1 MFLKNFI
8 LKQLQQRAGA
18 DQKVFGSAILP
29 CCHLMED
36 FLLDNILDPFSVEVY
51 FFLYLCGNY
60 PNKERQ
66 YVTNFIPVL

>member
-1 MFLKNFI
+1 
-8 LKQLQQRAGA
+8 
-18 DQKVFGSAILP
+18 
-29 CCHLMED
+29 MED